1 MSNSSISQNLGFLT
15 VIDHEIFGLVGGYL
29 ILNPT
34 GRPLEFHCTSPVKP
48 NRAQEILYGNTLE
61 PYLYGEQIARV
72 LLSRAKTPTRFVLT
86 DAAAV
91 LAAYEWI
98 DKPLVYVFRQR
109 KPSSAPIDLIELAE
123 RAERSE
129 NREPAIEIS
138 EELNESLRS
147 FGIENARAQAARNDE
162 KDKTQLIPS
171 VPGLNTDLWEEF
183 KIGNRIVA
191 LPEID
196 GCSRATLLEEIKT
209 ISRTVDLVEPFTR
222 IRLAIEE
229 AQRAA

>member
-15 VIDHEIFGLVGGYL
+15 VIDHEIYGLVGGYL
-29 ILNPT
+29 LLSPT

-61 PYLYGEQIARV
+61 PYLYGEQIARA
-72 LLSRAKTPTRFVLT
+72 LLSRAKTPISFVLT

-91 LAAYEWI
+91 LAVQEWF
-98 DKPLVYVFRQR
+98 DKPLIYVFRQIKR
-109 KPSSAPIDLIELAE
+109 HNTPVDLIELAE
-123 RAERSE
+123 RAE

-147 FGIENARAQAARNDE
+147 FGIENARLQSARDDE
-162 KDKTQLIPS
+162 KDKKHLIPH
-171 VPGLNTDLWEEF
+171 VPGLNTDLWKEF
-183 KIGNRIVA
+183 KIGNRIIA
-191 LPEID
+191 IPEID
-196 GCSRATLLEEIKT
+196 DVPHTALLEEIKT
-209 ISRTVDLVEPFTR
+209 ISRTVDLAEPFTR
-222 IRLAIEE
+222 IRLAVEE